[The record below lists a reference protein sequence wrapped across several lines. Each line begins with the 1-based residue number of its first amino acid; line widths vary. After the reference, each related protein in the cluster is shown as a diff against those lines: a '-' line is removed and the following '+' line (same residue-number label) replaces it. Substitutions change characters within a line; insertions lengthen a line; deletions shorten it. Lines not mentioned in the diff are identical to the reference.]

1 MTTSFSRACALA
13 GARLALPAVYVYRVR
28 YMPRPARK
36 TKPLAEPGRARIL
49 QAGLDLAAES
59 GPSGMTIN
67 QICQRAGV
75 KPPAIYYHFGSKE
88 GLLGAVVETV
98 TEAWLDQL
106 EASQPAGGDIAERL
120 RAAVDGWQAMIEDP
134 VRPIKLLLSV
144 QLDGAERSPEIEAS
158 LRRVYERART
168 LIAGSIR
175 AAAGEVSEVD
185 VLADQVL
192 GLVQAAALA
201 FHLESDR
208 KRLRGRL
215 RAIARLIETHVAYTD
230 LGPSTHS
237 PLRAEKG

>member
-1 MTTSFSRACALA
+1 MDS
-13 GARLALPAVYVYRVR
+13 
-28 YMPRPARK
+28 YMPISAAKSPAQV
-36 TKPLAEPGRARIL
+36 EGGRARIL
-49 QAGLDLAAES
+49 QAGIDLAAEA

-67 QICQRAGV
+67 QLCRRAGV

-106 EASQPAGGDIAERL
+106 EASQPAGGDMVERL

-134 VRPIKLLLSV
+134 ARPMKLLLSV
-144 QLDGAERSPEIEAS
+144 QLGGADDSPEIRAS
-158 LRRVYERART
+158 LRRVYERARQ
-168 LIAGSIR
+168 LIAGGI
-175 AAAGEVSEVD
+175 AAVAPQLAEVD

-208 KRLRGRL
+208 SRL
-215 RAIARLIETHVAYTD
+215 RARLAAVAHLIETHVAYAG
-230 LGPSTHS
+230 LGPRELAQLS
-237 PLRAEKG
+237 AEKE

>member
-1 MTTSFSRACALA
+1 
-13 GARLALPAVYVYRVR
+13 
-28 YMPRPARK
+28 MPRPAPKSTPR
-36 TKPLAEPGRARIL
+36 PEPGRARIL

-59 GPSGMTIN
+59 GPSGMTISRL
-67 QICQRAGV
+67 CQRAGV

-98 TEAWLDQL
+98 AEAWLDQL
-106 EASQPAGGDIAERL
+106 EASQPAGSDIAARL

-134 VRPIKLLLSV
+134 ARPIKLLLSV
-144 QLDGAERSPEIEAS
+144 QLDGAEHSAEIEAS
-158 LRRVYERART
+158 LRRVYERARQ

-185 VLADQVL
+185 ALADQVL

-208 KRLRGRL
+208 KRLRARL
-215 RAIARLIETHVAYTD
+215 HAIAQLIETHVAGTTLD
-230 LGPSTHS
+230 TGPY
-237 PLRAEKG
+237 AELPREKE

>member
-67 QICQRAGV
+67 QVCQRAGV

-134 VRPIKLLLSV
+134 ARPIKLLLSV

-237 PLRAEKG
+237 PLPAEKG

>member
-1 MTTSFSRACALA
+1 MPSQASKRASHV
-13 GARLALPAVYVYRVR
+13 PS
-28 YMPRPARK
+28 
-36 TKPLAEPGRARIL
+36 GRARIL

-67 QICQRAGV
+67 QVCQRARV
-75 KPPAIYYHFGSKE
+75 KAPAIYYHFGSKE

-106 EASQPAGGDIAERL
+106 EASQPARGDLAERL
-120 RAAVDGWQAMIEDP
+120 RVAVDGWQAMIEDP
-134 VRPIKLLLSV
+134 ARPIKLLLSV
-144 QLDGAERSPEIEAS
+144 QIDGAEHSAEVEAS
-158 LRRVYERART
+158 LRRVYERARQ

-175 AAAGEVSEVD
+175 AAAGEVAEVD

-208 KRLRGRL
+208 ERLRARL
-215 RAIARLIETHVAYTD
+215 RAIARLIETHLAYAA

-237 PLRAEKG
+237 PLPAEKG

>member
-1 MTTSFSRACALA
+1 MTSQASKRAVQV
-13 GARLALPAVYVYRVR
+13 PS
-28 YMPRPARK
+28 
-36 TKPLAEPGRARIL
+36 GRARIL
-49 QAGLDLAAES
+49 QAGLDLAAEA

-67 QICQRAGV
+67 EVCQRARV

-106 EASQPAGGDIAERL
+106 EASQSAGGDIAERL
-120 RAAVDGWQAMIEDP
+120 RVAVDGWQSMIEDP
-134 VRPIKLLLSV
+134 ARPIKLLLSV
-144 QLDGAERSPEIEAS
+144 QLDGAEHSAEIETS
-158 LRRVYERART
+158 LRRVYEQARQ
-168 LIAGSIR
+168 LIARSIG
-175 AAAGEVSEVD
+175 AAAGEVAEVD

-215 RAIARLIETHVAYTD
+215 RAIARLIETHVACAA
-230 LGPSTHS
+230 LGLSTHL
-237 PLRAEKG
+237 PLLAEKG

>member
-1 MTTSFSRACALA
+1 MSSQANKRAVQV
-13 GARLALPAVYVYRVR
+13 PS
-28 YMPRPARK
+28 
-36 TKPLAEPGRARIL
+36 GRARIL

-67 QICQRAGV
+67 RVCQRAGV

-144 QLDGAERSPEIEAS
+144 QLDGAEHSAEIETS
-158 LRRVYERART
+158 LRRVYERARQ

-175 AAAGEVSEVD
+175 AAAGEVAKVD

-215 RAIARLIETHVAYTD
+215 RAIARLIETHVAYAA
-230 LGPSTHS
+230 LGPSAHS
-237 PLRAEKG
+237 PLPAEKE

>member
-1 MTTSFSRACALA
+1 
-13 GARLALPAVYVYRVR
+13 
-28 YMPRPARK
+28 
-36 TKPLAEPGRARIL
+36 
-49 QAGLDLAAES
+49 
-59 GPSGMTIN
+59 MTIN
-67 QICQRAGV
+67 LICQRAGV

-98 TEAWLDQL
+98 AEAWLDQL
-106 EASQPAGGDIAERL
+106 EASQPAGRDIAQRL
-120 RAAVDGWQAMIEDP
+120 RVAVDGWQAMIEDP
-134 VRPIKLLLSV
+134 ARPIKLLLSV
-144 QLDGAERSPEIEAS
+144 QLDGAEHSAEIEAS
-158 LRRVYERART
+158 LRRVYERARQ

-201 FHLESDR
+201 FHLEADR

-215 RAIARLIETHVAYTD
+215 RAIARLIETHVAYAD

-237 PLRAEKG
+237 PLPAEKG